1 MATRKVMAEIKRS
14 YRVGVLAADH
24 TEFIWKNH
32 LLICQKI
39 QANELRAVGHK
50 ENLDYRLPSR

>member
-32 LLICQKI
+32 LI
-39 QANELRAVGHK
+39 
-50 ENLDYRLPSR
+50 DLPKNSSE

>member
-1 MATRKVMAEIKRS
+1 MAEIKRS

-50 ENLDYRLPSR
+50 ENLDYRLSSR